1 MLVIQISY
9 CYRFKTSPDIPGTEK
24 LAVSLIR
31 PELEHH
37 RTQLILSDVILD
49 EKQGDYLPPMSVF
62 MVKGFSRCVAAIA
75 VLVHGWQDEYAFQ
88 AIRLLFFE
96 LSFETISADIA

>member
-1 MLVIQISY
+1 MISQR
-9 CYRFKTSPDIPGTEK
+9 YRFKTSPDIPGTEK

-31 PELEHH
+31 PELEHYI
-37 RTQLILSDVILD
+37 TQQLSVSDIILD
-49 EKQGDYLPPMSVF
+49 EKRGDYLAPMSVF

-88 AIRLLFFE
+88 AISVCS
-96 LSFETISADIA
+96 SF